1 MKFRDRR
8 SAGKLLGE
16 LLAGRTWSRPLV
28 LALPRGGVPVALEVA
43 RALGAPLNI
52 FVARKVGA
60 PGHREFGIGAVAE
73 GGVSIF
79 DERSVSRLGLSR
91 AQLEELVEAEER
103 ELRRRVEIYRTG
115 RPLPDLKNR
124 EVILIDDGLA
134 TGVTAQA
141 ALQSLGRVGAARLVL
156 AVPVCAPQT
165 RDRLA
170 PFADEVVCLVCS
182 EPFIAVGLF
191 YEDFSQTTDA
201 EVMELVGQAPAGATA
216 P

>member
-141 ALQSLGRVGAARLVL
+141 ALQSLDRVGAARLVL